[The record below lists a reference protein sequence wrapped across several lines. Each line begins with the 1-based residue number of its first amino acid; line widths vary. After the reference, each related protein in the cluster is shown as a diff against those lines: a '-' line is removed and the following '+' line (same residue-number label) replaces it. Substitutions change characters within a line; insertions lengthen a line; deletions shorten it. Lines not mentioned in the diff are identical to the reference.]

1 MVKQDSQ
8 KTSGRH
14 VNKAQPDFSF
24 FKLFPSPWRRS
35 KQLGHTATTAYSRA
49 LGFLTQDIQV
59 QLTVGPHAHEPEQPS
74 TSTEEHDHAVRRLTR
89 LINRSSDV
97 LASATTVFPF
107 DLFPDTVTVD
117 RTKITIVKR
126 DFLWSEKV
134 ISHRIEDIL
143 NVSTSVGPLF
153 GSLTIASRVMSTEDH
168 FTTSFFW
175 KRDAIYL
182 KHIIQGYI
190 IARHNKIKT
199 SHLSKEE
206 LIKTLATL
214 GHDKSS

>member
-1 MVKQDSQ
+1 MSKQDSQ
-8 KTSGRH
+8 QPPGRR
-14 VNKAQPDFSF
+14 VDRLTLDLSL

-35 KQLGHTATTAYSRA
+35 RQLGRTATSAYSRA
-49 LGFLTQDIQV
+49 IGFLTQDIQLQV
-59 QLTVGPHAHEPEQPS
+59 TVAPHAHTPD
-74 TSTEEHDHAVRRLTR
+74 TEFAGQEHDRELRRLAR

-107 DLFPDTVTVD
+107 DLFPNTITVD
-117 RTKITIVKR
+117 RTKITIIKR

-134 ISHRIEDIL
+134 MSIRIEDIL

-175 KRDAIYL
+175 RSDAIYL
-182 KHIIQGYI
+182 KHIIQGYV

-199 SHLSKEE
+199 SHLSKDE
-206 LIKTLATL
+206 LIQTLAKL
-214 GHDKSS
+214 GHDK